1 MELVYLWVEEY
12 KNIKNQGF
20 NFSPRFECE
29 YKDGNLTIDEKKDH
43 VNIFPSN
50 INITAIVGEN
60 GSGKSNI
67 FEVLTFLYYEGVI
80 VNREDKTFFLFC
92 KDDRFF
98 IQCENYKTIPLDEK
112 DLEDFIRIKNNTLIT
127 MKKNFCA
134 RGDMPLIHFSNCI
147 SDITNNYSLKSL
159 KNYDK
164 FYNGIQPIKPLMK
177 SENFHDN
184 FNQKFQYILKKN
196 VDFFNFID
204 ETFIFDSYQCEIQL
218 QEIEVSI
225 VQYDNKEFGEYISF
239 QKKKH
244 LNNEELLYKMLIVLA
259 IEMTMSKIHNSRH
272 DFLEPNTANA
282 EILKTYIKE
291 NIEDKLINKIDDL
304 NLVSLKFTLETCNN
318 SLNKIKESI
327 SEGIFDIGLFND
339 YSQWEPK
346 EPMNNVNKFY
356 DDVQIDQSRTVF
368 KSKIFKI
375 KDNYL
380 ETVYNNELLNFMM
393 NNNILRCNF
402 LNSKKNNCHFLE
414 LSSGEKLFLNVLT
427 NFSYTLFRLQDDHR
441 GIMLFDEIELSFHP
455 NWQKRL
461 LKNFIHIH
469 YELSKSK
476 RLHLHLIF
484 TSHSPFLVSDLPK
497 ENVIF
502 LENGEQK
509 YPFKDNEQTFGANI
523 HTLLSHGFF
532 MKDGLMG
539 EFAKEKIQSIIKYHE
554 EIKNKDLLKDKHRQL
569 REEEKEKYERDKKNN
584 FWNIQSIIGDDYL
597 KQVIKNHLVEI
608 EKILYKDMYLDNEIE
623 RMKEEL
629 KKLEALKNA

>member
-20 NFSPRFECE
+20 NFSPRFECTFHDN
-29 YKDGNLTIDEKKDH
+29 YNDDGTLKDDCVLDIKPKDH
-43 VNIFPSN
+43 IENFFGKN

-60 GSGKSNI
+60 GSGKSSI
-67 FEVLTFLYYEGVI
+67 FEVLSFLYWQGI
-80 VNREDKTFFLFC
+80 IANKKDKTFFLFYEDN
-92 KDDRFF
+92 KFF
-98 IQCENYKTIPLDEK
+98 IQCENYK
-112 DLEDFIRIKNNTLIT
+112 LEQIELSDFIHIKNNTSIT
-127 MKKNFCA
+127 LNEKFCA
-134 RGDMPLIHFSNCI
+134 RGDMPLISFSNCI

-164 FYNGIQPIKPLMK
+164 FYNGIQPTKPMMK
-177 SENFHDN
+177 SEGTYDN
-184 FNQKFQYILKKN
+184 FNQKFQYLLKKN

-259 IEMTMSKIHNSRH
+259 IEMTTDKIHNSKH
-272 DFLEPNTANA
+272 HSLEPNTANA
-282 EILKTYIKE
+282 EILKKYIKE
-291 NIEDKLINKIDDL
+291 NIEDKLINQINYFND
-304 NLVSLKFTLETCNN
+304 SFLKLTLHICKN
-318 SLNKIKESI
+318 SLEKIEESI
-327 SEGIFDIGLFND
+327 SEEIFDINLFSA
-339 YSQWEPK
+339 YPQWEPIK
-346 EPMNNVNKFY
+346 PMNNIHEIMGNYEVP
-356 DDVQIDQSRTVF
+356 QSNTIF
-368 KSKIFKI
+368 QSKIFKME
-375 KDNYL
+375 DNYL
-380 ETVYNNELLNFMM
+380 ETVYNNELLNLMM

-427 NFSYTLFRLQDDHR
+427 NFAYTLFRLQDDFN
-441 GIMLFDEIELSFHP
+441 GVMLFDEIELSFHP

-461 LKNFIHIH
+461 LKSFIHIQD
-469 YELSKSK
+469 EISKTK
-476 RLHLHLIF
+476 KLYLHLIF
-484 TSHSPFLVSDLPK
+484 TSHSPFILSDLPK

-539 EFAKEKIQSIIKYHE
+539 EFAKEKIQSVINFLNGVE
-554 EIKNKDLLKDKHRQL
+554 DSELSWPPFPNNML
-569 REEEKEKYERDKKNN
+569 R
-584 FWNIQSIIGDDYL
+584 
-597 KQVIKNHLVEI
+597 
-608 EKILYKDMYLDNEIE
+608 
-623 RMKEEL
+623 
-629 KKLEALKNA
+629 